1 MELLAWIGR
10 ILFAMIFI
18 AAGTRHILGNGI
30 EYAEMKGVP
39 APGISVRI
47 AGLLAVAGGLSVLLW
62 YRVDVGAI
70 LLLLFLFTA
79 AFKFHDFWRL
89 DDPMEKQNQQAHFM
103 KNMSMAGAAL
113 VFWVLYGGGGMVGL

>member
-1 MELLAWIGR
+1 MELLLWIGR
-10 ILFAMIFI
+10 ILFAMIFF
-18 AAGTRHILGNGI
+18 ASGASHILGQGV

-47 AGLLAVAGGLSVLLW
+47 GGLFAVGGGLSVLLW
-62 YRVDVGAI
+62 YRVDIGAI
-70 LLLLFLFTA
+70 LLLLFLFAA
-79 AFKFHDFWRL
+79 AFKIHDFWRL

-113 VFWVLYGGGGMVGL
+113 VFWVLYGGGAMVGI

>member
-1 MELLAWIGR
+1 MELLSWIGR

-18 AAGTRHILGNGI
+18 VAGARHVLGKGI
-30 EYAEMKGVP
+30 EYAEMKGLP

-47 AGLLAVAGGLSVLLW
+47 GGLLAVAGGLSVLLW
-62 YRVDVGAI
+62 YRVDIGAI

-89 DDPMEKQNQQAHFM
+89 DDPMEKQNQQSHFM
-103 KNMSMAGAAL
+103 KNMAMAGAAL
-113 VFWVLYGGGGMVGL
+113 VFWVLYGGGVMAGL